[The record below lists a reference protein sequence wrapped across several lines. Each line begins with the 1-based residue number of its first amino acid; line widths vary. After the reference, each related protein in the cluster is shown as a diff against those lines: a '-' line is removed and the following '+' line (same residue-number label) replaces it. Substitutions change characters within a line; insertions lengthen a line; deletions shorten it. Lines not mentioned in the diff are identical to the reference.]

1 MDTEILELIGG
12 FSIAV
17 FFAFGFIKYFSK
29 KLFEDYLQKSIENH
43 KSNLE
48 KINISHQIQFAS
60 LHKERAIV
68 IRELYQKLFD
78 YKLVVIQFFNMNL
91 DPKNEKLD
99 LEIRINEWTITAPEF
114 STYFHKN
121 RIYFSKELCEIIDNL
136 INQLDVIN
144 KETQTFLG
152 SFKLLEEQIIAI
164 KSKDKRFSGLRDKV
178 NIYLIRDLE
187 KLSYELEQEFRKILG
202 VI

>member
-1 MDTEILELIGG
+1 MNMEIFDFIGKISFAVLI
-12 FSIAV
+12 
-17 FFAFGFIKYFSK
+17 AFGLIQYSSK
-29 KLFEDYLQKSIENH
+29 KIFENYLLKRIENH

-48 KINISHQIQFAS
+48 RINISHEIQFAS

-144 KETQTFLG
+144 KETQTFLR
-152 SFKLLEEQIIAI
+152 SFQLLEEQIQAI
-164 KSKDKRFSGLRDKV
+164 HSKDKRFIELKNKV
-178 NIYLIRDLE
+178 NYYLKKDIE
-187 KLSYELEQEFRKILG
+187 KISLNLEQEFRKILG